1 VQDHRL
7 DDQVVWT
14 PKFHSI
20 WLARTEGVSVGEIVE
35 VEVAVS
41 RPGMPA
47 CAFDASQ
54 ARSVARVTFSL
65 VTSHKAIAAARLP
78 RSKAVGKALTLI
90 AAHAANHTVGS
101 TPRAYERHPCAG
113 RRGQRHDSRVD
124 VAYEGAW
131 WAK

>member
-1 VQDHRL
+1 
-7 DDQVVWT
+7 
-14 PKFHSI
+14 
-20 WLARTEGVSVGEIVE
+20 VGEIVE

-65 VTSHKAIAAARLP
+65 VTSHKGIAAARLP
-78 RSKAVGKALTLI
+78 RSKAVGKAPTLI
-90 AAHAANHTVGS
+90 AAHAASHAVGS
-101 TPRAYERHPCAG
+101 TPRAYKRHPCTG

-124 VAYEGAW
+124 VAYMVVHGGRSDYNTS
-131 WAK
+131 

>member
-65 VTSHKAIAAARLP
+65 VTSHKGIAAARLP
-78 RSKAVGKALTLI
+78 RSKAVGKAPTLQ
-90 AAHAANHTVGS
+90 
-101 TPRAYERHPCAG
+101 PMRRAIPPG
-113 RRGQRHDSRVD
+113 RRQEPTNAILALGV
-124 VAYEGAW
+124 EGNGTTPA
-131 WAK
+131 